1 MEKLIKYLNQFEEVK
16 AKYWNMFCNWRYIW
30 WRPICTTIRDLNKI
44 VQFSDL
50 LIISKEYEFIKWL
63 VDNDKI
69 EWSKLKRVFYKQNEN
84 NTATYPVMS
93 AYSDYECLLMLLS
106 IQDEP
111 IEFLVSILK

>member
-1 MEKLIKYLNQFEEVK
+1 MVVRFILFNYTSMEKLIELLNQHRIEKTDIQYELELPMPMRDWRFILSRE
-16 AKYWNMFCNWRYIW
+16 YW
-30 WRPICTTIRDLNKI
+30 
-44 VQFSDL
+44 
-50 LIISKEYEFIKWL
+50 FIKRL

-106 IQDEP
+106 IQDNP
-111 IEFLVSILK
+111 IEFLISILK